1 MLGQTEL
8 GSGARLVRRRLTA
21 MATIAG
27 DEEEEEEEKVKPTVL
42 GLSQV
47 LPYNPGTT
55 WP

>member
-1 MLGQTEL
+1 MLGQVEP

-27 DEEEEEEEKVKPTVL
+27 DEEEEKVKPTVL

-47 LPYNPGTT
+47 LPYNPGAT
-55 WP
+55 WS